1 MVGDAVGIAAGGGA
15 ADEHA
20 ERIPSGKGFAG
31 GVIKI
36 IRRYMRGFGAVE
48 TWNKWVTSGIQWEL
62 RGGW

>member
-1 MVGDAVGIAAGGGA
+1 VVGDAVGIAAGGGA

-36 IRRYMRGFGAVE
+36 IRRYMRVFGRQ
-48 TWNKWVTSGIQWEL
+48 KPGINGL
-62 RGGW
+62 RMEINGN